1 MMTVSWFMVH
11 YFEICANLEVEFFPP
26 PRYLLLRKGRSATK
40 EEETWRNGVQYVQ
53 SH

>member
-40 EEETWRNGVQYVQ
+40 EEETWRNVVQYVQ